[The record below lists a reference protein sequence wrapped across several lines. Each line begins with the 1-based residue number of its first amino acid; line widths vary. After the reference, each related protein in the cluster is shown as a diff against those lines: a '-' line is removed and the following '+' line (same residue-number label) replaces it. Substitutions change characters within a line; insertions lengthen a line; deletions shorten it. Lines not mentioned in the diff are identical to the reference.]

1 MNFCPLLSTH
11 NVNFARNVEWDF
23 FCDFQTPCTSLI
35 SLLFLLCDHWV
46 SLLCGFLQLPQ
57 FGAGWRQEN
66 RKCAEFLT
74 TPKRTTC
81 IFRSL
86 STPVYGLGTQPKSE
100 IDLFAINYPSSDRE
114 PNEFLSWC
122 FRETCQICET
132 GTTFDRCL
140 RSLASPIRFTFN
152 WEDPLNAVISPKSK
166 WK

>member
-1 MNFCPLLSTH
+1 MLKCFT
-11 NVNFARNVEWDF
+11 
-23 FCDFQTPCTSLI
+23 
-35 SLLFLLCDHWV
+35 LLFCNYIFGIQKNYIQSV
-46 SLLCGFLQLPQ
+46 TPPTRFSYVITPGLLCGFLQLPQ